1 MPDKAAANG
10 EEGGVFSLSIEFK
23 SRRKLG
29 LAVASLLVFT
39 ATLMILITEG
49 TKKTVAVTLDGEQVV
64 VKTHAETVGE
74 MLQEL
79 EVDVRDSD
87 YLSHAPGSVVKNEQ
101 SLIWE
106 PAKPVTL
113 TVRDESK
120 KLLTTAE
127 TVQQLLSDEDI
138 QLGEQDKIN
147 ISPSKNILA
156 NMTIEIERAFQ
167 VVFNNGKN
175 EEKVWTTS
183 TTVADFLQQ
192 QNAELGELDRVE
204 PGLEETVKPDKS
216 IDVIRVE
223 KVTDVVEEPI
233 DYDVVKKEDANLAK
247 GTEKVIQEGHEGL
260 SKKEFE
266 ITKENGKEVK
276 RSLVSEQIIKKSTD
290 KIVTIGTK
298 VTKAPATQRNASSGG
313 SKKQSNAMPAGGGKE
328 LYMNATAYTAD
339 CNGCSGVTSTGI
351 NLRANPNAKV
361 IAVDPSVIPLGS
373 KVWVEG
379 YGYAVAGDTG
389 GAIKG
394 NKIDVHV
401 QSKGQASSFG
411 RKRVKVRIID

>member
-1 MPDKAAANG
+1 MSTILKN
-10 EEGGVFSLSIEFK
+10 
-23 SRRKLG
+23 RRKLG
-29 LAVASLLVFT
+29 LAVASFLVFT

-79 EVDVRDSD
+79 DVDVTASD
-87 YLSHAPGSVVKNEQ
+87 YLSHAPGSVVKNNS

-106 PAKPVTL
+106 PAKPVTI
-113 TVRDESK
+113 TVGDDSE
-120 KLLTTAE
+120 KLMTTAE
-127 TVQQLLSDEDI
+127 TVQQLLKDEDI
-138 QLGEQDKIN
+138 QLSEHDKIN
-147 ISPSKNILA
+147 ISPSKNIFA

-167 VVFNNGKN
+167 VVFNNGKKK
-175 EEKVWTTS
+175 EKVWTTS

-192 QNAELGELDRVE
+192 QSVELGEMDRVE
-204 PGLEETVKPDKS
+204 PGLEKMVSSEKS

-223 KVTDVVEEPI
+223 KVTDVVEESL
-233 DYDVVKKEDANLAK
+233 DYDVVKKEDAKLAK
-247 GTEKVIQEGHEGL
+247 GTEKVIQEGQEGL
-260 SKKEFE
+260 IKKEFE
-266 ITKENGKEVK
+266 VTKENGKEVK
-276 RSLVSEQIIKKSTD
+276 RSLVSEKNIKDSKD
-290 KIVTIGTK
+290 KIVAIGTK
-298 VTKAPATQRNASSGG
+298 VTPALTPQRKATAAGSKQPSNAAPAR
-313 SKKQSNAMPAGGGKE
+313 GGKE

-351 NLRANPNAKV
+351 NLNANPNAKV

-401 QSKGQASSFG
+401 KSKGQAINFG